1 MTQPIHFTDRTGSP
15 LDWRIIGWD
24 AMIQPKPATTKDLT
38 AAAEEAQP
46 PVSVRR
52 GEEPASYRRG
62 RLTFQGIPIVIEN
75 PKGSIRR
82 GFGPDGRPWANTL
95 QAHYGFIAR
104 TFGMDGDGVD
114 VFVGPHPD
122 STFVLIIHQIDP
134 ATGEPDE
141 DKVCVGFKT
150 ALEAKT
156 AYLGSYQK
164 GWKGLGSATPTTVQ
178 GLKDWI
184 AEGQTER
191 PIRKSEPESDGS
203 RWITVHHG
211 GGEGQAIKVMP
222 VQGHK
227 GAWRVVGGA
236 GGSLNGL
243 RLHGLKTPEEYKKQ
257 AAEKRHQAA
266 LEKKKRQEDMTP
278 EERHADNQREKAEKA
293 ESREKRR
300 KAEGEFAD
308 KVLGPEQGALLGED
322 GQPVPDD
329 PKAQAERHRERL
341 KAAHAAVQAAQKKL
355 LLDVEA
361 RTQAGAAT
369 IGGDSP
375 HGLDIDDLV
384 SEADP
389 KGPGYQRELAKRAEM
404 AGLTADKLAESVAD
418 IKERRAAAEGR
429 GPKPAE
435 QADAAEAKEGDQ
447 AAQPGLEGAVGKD
460 EHQAKQSANVA
471 AHKASKE
478 LQARKAAA
486 VRETVKEAVQKN
498 ENLAAL
504 LKARQ
509 ELRAAYKAST
519 PDAKERVFPEGFQMP
534 VEEGTAAIEQ
544 DIYQQMLT
552 KNVVGFLQEV
562 GEAYPE
568 GEAVDRF
575 DPKAMDGLHA
585 TRGAAAFDALHEVAL
600 AAVGQGMIERDVV
613 EALGPEGA
621 AQLIGRGI
629 RREFSP
635 DDQKAILEALEHHHL
650 KEQEAL
656 PGVVEE
662 AQALKGE
669 ANRLRADLAE
679 NPRDLTMAVEMQKNR
694 LAILKEARRTLG
706 GALGRIEARAALIA
720 DLQRGKDQETMTLPL
735 GKMTPEKA
743 VQTAAALG
751 MQEGDYKIDHASGE
765 AIIHL
770 NPQGQDRL
778 VQPVD
783 MAATHERDL
792 ALAIKGGQ
800 LDRPGYLPAGFA
812 DRTASRYDNP
822 IQEAPQFRKRLQI
835 TEGMGPTE
843 IHDALA
849 EHVGARLADGERPAD
864 ILNDVMSGTF
874 MADSVHESTMKP
886 YIDTLQEVFP
896 LQEQV
901 KDQDGKPVF
910 QTADDGTQYPKMR
923 LRTMDELAGHF
934 DKVLDTF
941 LQKQGVAGDTALAR
955 QRVDADHPDFA
966 EAVHRAL
973 AEDPRTAAA
982 FTPPGEL
989 TPEHQA
995 HIRDY
1000 FYRDIKGINPE
1011 EHRAKVES
1019 GTEAPAPG
1027 EAQQALPKA
1036 EPQTKEQKVHARA
1049 MEVAGPEP
1057 EEWEVD
1063 LFGEQTHSPVWV
1075 DWKSRYDTAKEA
1087 VENGQDADL
1096 EANTSTYVAPSG
1108 QKVQAAAAA
1117 PQVEDS
1123 PWAQYVQA
1131 MGGLKQAQAAIQ
1143 DSMKGA
1149 FAQRFKDQHE
1159 RLTGKGLKLGLADL
1173 AHRDR
1178 FLGATMDPERL
1189 AAMRKN
1195 AASLATGLRK
1205 RDSRGRLQE
1214 GAVADMMDEARARR
1228 AAALQGQSALFEKED
1243 EPGLRPTLG
1252 PTLEAQIRAAMPGL
1266 AQSFQGIKRG
1276 VKVHEGVRMDGDKA
1290 VQQRAI
1296 HAITHLRRQGLYLGA
1311 GSGKTPIMLG
1321 ALTELHKSGKV
1332 QKSILAV
1339 PSIVQQQFG
1348 AEAIRFIDPNSG
1360 FHVHAHPGESYAER
1374 LKAYQDPDKHA
1385 VVVTHQALR
1394 DDTLKI
1400 LGAHLGMD
1408 EAGTHEWAMS
1418 VPKDKLASTV
1428 KEAFAKHGINFQ
1440 ALMVDEAHGALD
1452 RLGKEDSTFSRIMNA
1467 HSRNV
1472 SHMVMATADP
1482 MKNDVSEVYSDL
1494 NHLDPERYPD
1504 EGRDEFM
1511 RRFGGD
1517 AELCKRSLAQQL
1529 TRYWFNGR
1537 VQLPTEAHRVEDGI
1551 GLEPHQQEAIAKV
1564 EAAVGKLRTGAE
1576 GPERL
1581 KWAKEL
1587 APEAFEGHPE
1597 GDHEAIAQMVARS
1610 VGTFREAAM
1619 NRVINLDPAGGK
1631 MIAAV
1636 KGAKDAKAEGKPM
1649 VIFARNLGA
1658 VASLHK
1664 NLEAAGLK
1672 VASLTGK
1679 DSSKAK
1685 GEKVAAFQ
1693 RGDHDVIVMSD
1704 AGAVGANLQAGKIL
1718 VNYDQANTAML
1729 MNQRQ
1734 ARINRIGQT
1743 DNVEIRHLLADH
1755 PWEKQNTERVKR
1767 KDTLGAVFQS
1777 PEGFLDDSGLA
1788 GTLREIRARRNQE
1801 RVA

>member
-1 MTQPIHFTDRTGSP
+1 MNQPLTFTDKGGNDLGWS
-15 LDWRIIGWD
+15 IIGWS
-24 AMIQPKPATTKDLT
+24 AVIQPKPATTKNLN
-38 AAAEEAQP
+38 AAAEEAEP
-46 PVSVRR
+46 PTRIQK

-62 RLTFQGIPIVIEN
+62 RLIFQGIQVVIEN
-75 PKGSIRR
+75 PKGSVRR
-82 GFGPDGRPWANTL
+82 GFGPDGKPWANTL
-95 QAHYGFIAR
+95 MAHYGFIAR

-122 STFVLIIHQIDP
+122 SDFVLIIHQIDP
-134 ATGEPDE
+134 ATREPDE
-141 DKVCVGFKT
+141 DKVCIGFKS
-150 ALEAKT
+150 ALDAKT

-164 GWKGLGSATPTTVQ
+164 GWKGLGSATHTTIQ

-191 PIRKSEPESDGS
+191 PIQKSEPESDGS
-203 RWITVHHG
+203 RWVTMHPQG
-211 GGEGQAIKVMP
+211 KGTEGHAVKVMP
-222 VQGHK
+222 VTGHK
-227 GAWRVVGGA
+227 NVWRVVQGA
-236 GGSLNGL
+236 DGKLNGL
-243 RLHGLKTPEEYKKQ
+243 RIHGLKEPGEYQKEAKDRRQ
-257 AAEKRHQAA
+257 QQS

-278 EERHADNQREKAEKA
+278 EERHLDNQTENATKAEK
-293 ESREKRR
+293 RELRK
-300 KAEGEFAD
+300 KAETQFAD
-308 KVLGPEQGALLGED
+308 KVLGPQQGALLGDD

-329 PKAQAERHRERL
+329 PKAQAEHHRERL

-355 LLDVEA
+355 LLDAEA

-389 KGPGYQRELAKRAEM
+389 KGPGYQRELAKRSEM
-404 AGLTADKLAESVAD
+404 AGLSADKLAEQVAD
-418 IKERRAAAEGR
+418 IKERRNAAEGR
-429 GPKPAE
+429 TPKESAE
-435 QADAAEAKEGDQ
+435 PKEGQ
-447 AAQPGLEGAVGKD
+447 APLPGLDDAVGKD
-460 EHQAKQSANVA
+460 DHDAKQSANVE

-478 LQARKAAA
+478 LMAHKAAA
-486 VRETVKEAVQKN
+486 MREAVKEAIKSN

-504 LKARQ
+504 LQARK
-509 ELRAAYKAST
+509 ELREAYKAAT
-519 PDAKERVFPEGFQMP
+519 PGAKERIFEEGFQMP
-534 VEEGTAAIEQ
+534 IEESTEAIEQ

-552 KNVVGFLQEV
+552 KNVVGFLREV

-568 GEAVDRF
+568 GEPVDRF

-621 AQLIGRGI
+621 AQLVGRGI

-650 KEQEAL
+650 KEQEQL

-662 AQALKGE
+662 AQALKAE

-694 LAILKEARRTLG
+694 LAILKDARRTLG
-706 GALGRIEARAALIA
+706 GSLGRLEARAALIA
-720 DLQRGKDQETMTLPL
+720 DLQRGKDQDNMILPL

-751 MQEGDYKIDHASGE
+751 MKEGDYTIDHTAGE
-765 AIIHL
+765 AVIHM

-778 VQPVD
+778 VQPID

-792 ALAIKGGQ
+792 ALAIKDGQ

-812 DRTASRYDNP
+812 DRTTSRYNNP

-849 EHVGARLADGERPAD
+849 EHVGARIADGERPAD

-874 MADSVHESTMKP
+874 MADSVHEGSMKG
-886 YIDTLQEVFP
+886 YVDTLQQVFP

-901 KDQDGKPVF
+901 KDKDGKPVF

-923 LRTMDELAGHF
+923 LRTMDELSGHF
-934 DKVLDTF
+934 DKMLDAY
-941 LQKQGVAGDTALAR
+941 LQKQGVAGDAALAR

-973 AEDPRTAAA
+973 AEDPRTTAA

-989 TPEHQA
+989 TAEHQA

-1000 FYRDIKGINPE
+1000 FYREIKGVDPDA
-1011 EHRAKVES
+1011 HRAKVES
-1019 GTEAPAPG
+1019 GTGAATPTEEAKQ
-1027 EAQQALPKA
+1027 EAQPKA

-1049 MEVAGPEP
+1049 MEVAGPQP

-1063 LFGEQTHSPVWV
+1063 MFGEQTHSPIWT
-1075 DWKSRYDTAKEA
+1075 DWKSRYDGAKEA
-1087 VENGQDADL
+1087 VENGQDSDL

-1131 MGGLKQAQAAIQ
+1131 MGGLKPAQAAIQ
-1143 DSMKGA
+1143 DAMKGA

-1159 RLTGKGLKLGLADL
+1159 RLTGKGLKLGQVDL
-1173 AHRDR
+1173 AHRER
-1178 FLGATMDPERL
+1178 FIGATMDPERL

-1205 RDSRGRLQE
+1205 RDTSGRLQE
-1214 GAVADMMDEARARR
+1214 GAVADLMDEARKRR
-1228 AAALQGQSALFEKED
+1228 AAALQGQAPLFEKEE

-1252 PTLEAQIRAAMPGL
+1252 ATLEAQIRAHIPGL
-1266 AQSFQGIKRG
+1266 AQSFEGIKRG
-1276 VKVHEGVRMDGDKA
+1276 VKVHEGVRMDGNK
-1290 VQQRAI
+1290 VQQQRAI
-1296 HAITHLRRQGLYLGA
+1296 QAITHLQRQGLYLGA

-1321 ALTELHKSGKV
+1321 ALTELQKSGKV

-1374 LKAYQDPDKHA
+1374 LKAYRDPDKHA

-1394 DDTLKI
+1394 DDTLHI
-1400 LGAHLGMD
+1400 LGDHLGMD
-1408 EAGTHEWAMS
+1408 SERTHEWAMS

-1428 KEAFAKHGINFQ
+1428 KEAFAKAGINFQ

-1452 RLGKEDSTFSRIMNA
+1452 RDGKPDSTFSRIMDA

-1482 MKNDVSEVYSDL
+1482 MKNDVSEIYSDL
-1494 NHLDPERYPD
+1494 NHLDPYAYPD
-1504 EGRDEFM
+1504 EGKDEFM

-1517 AELCKRSLAQQL
+1517 AELSKRSLAQQL
-1529 TRYWFNGR
+1529 TRYWTNGR
-1537 VQLPTEAHRVEDGI
+1537 VQLPTEAHRVEDAI
-1551 GLEPHQQEAIAKV
+1551 ELEPHQHTAIDKIDK
-1564 EAAVGKLRTGAE
+1564 AVGKLRTGAE
-1576 GPERL
+1576 GEERMR
-1581 KWAKEL
+1581 WAKEL

-1597 GDHEAIAQMVARS
+1597 GDHKAIAQMVARS

-1619 NRVINLDPAGGK
+1619 NRAINLDPAGGK
-1631 MIAAV
+1631 MIKAV
-1636 KGAKDAKAEGKPM
+1636 QNAKDAKAEGKPS
-1649 VIFARNLGA
+1649 VTFCRNLAA
-1658 VASLHK
+1658 VEALHK
-1664 NLEAAGLK
+1664 NMEAAGLK
-1672 VASLTGK
+1672 VVSITGK

-1685 GEKVAAFQ
+1685 GEKLAAYQ
-1693 RGDHDVIVMSD
+1693 RGDFDTIVMSG
-1704 AGAVGANLQAGKIL
+1704 AGSVGANLQAGKML
-1718 VNYDQANTAML
+1718 QNYDQAMTAME

-1743 DNVEIRHLLADH
+1743 DNVEIRHLLANH
-1755 PWEKQNTERVKR
+1755 PWEKQNTDRVKR
-1767 KDTLGAVFQS
+1767 KDTLGAIFQA